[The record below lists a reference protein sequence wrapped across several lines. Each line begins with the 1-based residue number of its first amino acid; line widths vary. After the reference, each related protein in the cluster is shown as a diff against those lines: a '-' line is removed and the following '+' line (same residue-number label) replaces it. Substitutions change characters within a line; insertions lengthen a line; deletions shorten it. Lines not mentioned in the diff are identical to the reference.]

1 MTNNDLKDGPDKL
14 RVLVL
19 ATTFP
24 RWPNDNEPRFVFDL
38 TRKLAKKVSLWA
50 LVPHAPG
57 AKDYEEI
64 DEVRI
69 IRYPYFFPKRL
80 QALCY
85 EGGMLPKLKKSW
97 LARLQVPFFLLAQL
111 IFTWQTVRRLKINF
125 IHCHWIIPQGF
136 FVALIHVFK
145 KIPYIFTALGADVFA
160 FKGNSLVTCLKKFA
174 LKYVTYC
181 MVNSH
186 ATQRAME
193 SFSPQ
198 TPFKYIPNGVDIEL
212 FHEKRKSQKL
222 RSELGAEGLFLLGVG
237 RFAEK
242 KGFKYLID
250 AMPPIVKQYPD
261 IKLVLVG
268 FGPEEAALKRQAA
281 DLKLSKSVVFP
292 GPKSGAELATY
303 YATAD
308 IFIGPSIVTAGGDT
322 EGQGVVFVEALSA
335 KAVVVASDAGGIT
348 DMIHDESTGLI
359 VPQKNSP
366 AISDSILRLCGDP
379 SLRNRLAENG
389 RRLVEERYSWDTIAS
404 QYLEVYRQIAQ
415 SLNLTIEKQ

>member
-1 MTNNDLKDGPDKL
+1 MTNGSPDKL

-38 TRKLAKKVSLWA
+38 TKKLAEKVSVWA

-57 AKDYEEI
+57 AKTCEEI
-64 DEVRI
+64 DGVRI
-69 IRYPYFFPKRL
+69 IRFPYFLPKSL

-85 EGGMLPKLKKSW
+85 EGGILPKLKKSW
-97 LARLQVPFFLLAQL
+97 PARLQVPFFLFAQL
-111 IFTWQTVRRLKINF
+111 FYIWRTVRRYKINF

-136 FVALIHVFK
+136 FVALIHAFY

-160 FKGNSLVTCLKKFA
+160 FKGNPWVTRLKKFA
-174 LKYVTYC
+174 LENVTFC

-193 SFSPQ
+193 LFSPQ
-198 TPFKYIPNGVDIEL
+198 TQFKYIPNGVDMDL
-212 FHEKRKSQKL
+212 FSENRKDPKL
-222 RSELGAEGLFLLGVG
+222 KASLGITGLFLLGVG

-242 KGFKYLID
+242 KGFKYLVD
-250 AMPPIVKQYPD
+250 AMPVVIQQYPD
-261 IKLVLVG
+261 VKLVLVG
-268 FGPEEAALKRQAA
+268 FGPDETALKQQVQT
-281 DLKLSKSVVFP
+281 LKLSGSVVFP
-292 GPKSGAELATY
+292 GAKSGTELAAY

-308 IFIGPSIVTAGGDT
+308 IFVGPSIVAPGGDT

-348 DMIHDESTGLI
+348 DMIKDGDTGLI
-359 VPQKNSP
+359 VPQKDSA
-366 AISDSILRLCGDP
+366 AIAKSILRLCGDP
-379 SLRNRLAENG
+379 ALRNRLAENG
-389 RRLVEERYSWDTIAS
+389 RRLVEEKYSWDTIAS
-404 QYLEVYRQIAQ
+404 QYLEVYEQVEQ
-415 SLNLTIEKQ
+415 SLNRQTAKQ